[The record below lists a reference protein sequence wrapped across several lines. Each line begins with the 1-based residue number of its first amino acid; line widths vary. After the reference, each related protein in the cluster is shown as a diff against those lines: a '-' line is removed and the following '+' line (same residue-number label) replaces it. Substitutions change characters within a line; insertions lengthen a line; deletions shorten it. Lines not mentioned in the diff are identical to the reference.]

1 MSITFDFV
9 EAVTAQKS
17 FTTTP
22 LLPQSDSSYG
32 DVVIVDNVPP
42 VITRQFTAENLT
54 YSQIDDILTA
64 ATARN
69 RTFTLTTSLGHTY
82 TGRFVSLSTQQ
93 TAGADDYALTLVL
106 QDTTFEASG
115 TAASNYV
122 IT

>member
-22 LLPQSDSSYG
+22 LLPQNDSSYG

-42 VITRQFTAENLT
+42 TITRQYTAENLT
-54 YSQIDDILTA
+54 YSQIDAILTA
-64 ATARN
+64 AAARN
-69 RTFTLTTSLGHTY
+69 RTFTLTTSLGYTY

-106 QDTTFEASG
+106 QDMTFEASG